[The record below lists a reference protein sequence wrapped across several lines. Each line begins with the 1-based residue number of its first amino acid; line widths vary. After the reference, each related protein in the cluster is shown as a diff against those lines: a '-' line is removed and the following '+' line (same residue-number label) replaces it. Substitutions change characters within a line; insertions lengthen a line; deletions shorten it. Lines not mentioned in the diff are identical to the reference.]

1 MLKYYYRESLTKE
14 LEIIDDYKPGAWIDA
29 RGLSDEEVERLAE
42 KFELEP
48 GHIQD
53 AQDPFEVPRL
63 EIEENATYVFMRVP
77 EKGTDGIIT
86 VPFMVALGGQFI
98 LTVSRQDLKFL
109 HRFLSGSHK
118 TYTTQKV
125 EFLAQLISAIN
136 ASYSRHIMD
145 ISRQVRGI
153 RVRLENIENRDIIKF
168 VDYEQVLNDF
178 ISALIPL
185 SGILRGLLRNDAI
198 RQNED
203 NHDIFEDLLLSNEQ
217 LIESTKA
224 TLKTIVNIR
233 DAYSTIMGQDLN
245 RVIKVLTSLTIIV
258 TVPTMIS
265 SFYGMNVQLPFDKS
279 PYAFY
284 GIVAT
289 TVSAVFALWIIF
301 RKNRWL

>member
-1 MLKYYYRESLTKE
+1 MLKYYYRESLTKD
-14 LEIIDDYKPGAWIDA
+14 LETLDTFKPGAWIDA
-29 RGLSDEEVERLAE
+29 RALSDAEVEKLAE
-42 KFELEP
+42 EFELEP
-48 GHIQD
+48 GHLQD

-63 EIEENATYVFMRVP
+63 EIEENAIYVFMRVP
-77 EKGTDGIIT
+77 EKAADGVVT
-86 VPFMVALGGQFI
+86 VPFMVALGEQFI

-118 TYTTQKV
+118 TYTTQRV

-136 ASYSRHIMD
+136 ASYNRNIME

-153 RVRLENIENRDIIKF
+153 RVRLEHIENRDIIKF

-198 RQNED
+198 KHSEE
-203 NHDIFEDLLLSNEQ
+203 NHDLFEDLLLSNEQ

-258 TVPTMIS
+258 TVPTMVS
-265 SFYGMNVQLPFDKS
+265 SFYGMNVRLPFDQS
-279 PYAFY
+279 PTAFY
-284 GIVAT
+284 GIVGT
-289 TVSAVFALWIIF
+289 TVVAVLALWVIF
-301 RKNRWL
+301 KKNRWL

>member
-1 MLKYYYRESLTKE
+1 MLKYYYRESLTKD
-14 LEIIDDYKPGAWIDA
+14 LETLDTFKSGAWIDA
-29 RGLSDEEVERLAE
+29 RALSDAEVEKLAE
-42 KFELEP
+42 EFDLEP
-48 GHIQD
+48 GHLQD

-63 EIEENATYVFMRVP
+63 EIEENAIYVFMRVP
-77 EKGTDGIIT
+77 EKAADGIVT
-86 VPFMVALGGQFI
+86 VPFMVALGEQFI

-118 TYTTQKV
+118 TYTTQRV

-136 ASYSRHIMD
+136 ASYNRHIME

-153 RVRLENIENRDIIKF
+153 RVRLEHIENRDIIKF

-198 RQNED
+198 KHNEE
-203 NHDIFEDLLLSNEQ
+203 NHDLFEDLLLSNEQ

-224 TLKTIVNIR
+224 TMKTIVNIR

-258 TVPTMIS
+258 TVPTMVS
-265 SFYGMNVQLPFDKS
+265 SFYGMNVRLPFDQS
-279 PYAFY
+279 PTAFY
-284 GIVAT
+284 GIVGT
-289 TVSAVFALWIIF
+289 TVAAVLALWVIF
-301 RKNRWL
+301 KKNRWL